1 MKPVFKIMIVD
12 DEMLVRQGIK
22 HLLDWEQEGY
32 RIVGEAS
39 NGQEALNLMDEV
51 SPHVILT
58 DIVMPVMGGEKLVK
72 VVKEKYPH
80 IEIIVLSSFSEFDYV
95 RSTFQSGVADYILKP
110 KLEADYLLSIL
121 NKVTAKM
128 VAMKPDADPR
138 ADQGEAQILQAI
150 EKLMTGYESSL
161 DPLLLHSRFPF
172 GQYLFFGADM
182 KHMKESG
189 DRWSFGNELESELQ
203 KLAMADMVFM
213 RLKFVND
220 KALFLLNV
228 NPERR
233 NELVI
238 ELRQL
243 IPKLAHDT
251 SETHFVISQCFA
263 DFNSLGE
270 VYHDNYLKL
279 MRYGFFLK
287 DRTLIEYEHLPG
299 LPDSPLEYDM
309 GELLEQLK
317 RKHYRKAFSG
327 FLEYACLRSMDYR
340 TDIFE
345 FKSSLGNFIFN
356 VATMLGKMK
365 VETGSLENAKYDYF
379 RKIDE
384 ARYAG
389 EAIAV
394 VEAFI
399 REAERAIGETNTS
412 VNPNMDRLLEYI
424 QDHYADPITL
434 TGVAR
439 QFHFNASYLSS
450 YFASYNGEGFSEY
463 LNKIRLEKAME
474 LLLTTELTISE
485 ISASVGYSDQSYFT
499 KVFKKQTGISPS
511 QFRRQDAR
519 EIRES

>member
-39 NGQEALNLMDEV
+39 NGQEALNLINEV

-172 GQYLFFGADM
+172 RQYLFFGADM

-189 DRWSFGNELESELQ
+189 DRWGFGNELESELQ
-203 KLAMADMVFM
+203 KIAMADLVFM

-220 KALFLLNV
+220 TALFLLNV

-263 DFNSLGE
+263 DFKSLGE

-299 LPDSPLEYDM
+299 LPDSHLEYDM
-309 GELLEQLK
+309 GELMEQLK
-317 RKHYRKAFSG
+317 RKQYRKAFTG

>member
-1 MKPVFKIMIVD
+1 MKPVFKILIVD

-39 NGQEALNLMDEV
+39 NGLEALNLIDEV

-72 VVKEKYPH
+72 VVKEKYPY

-138 ADQGEAQILQAI
+138 ADQGEAQILQSI
-150 EKLMTGYESSL
+150 EKLMTGYESAPN
-161 DPLLLHSRFPF
+161 PLLLHSRFPF
-172 GQYLFFGADM
+172 GQYLFFGADL

-189 DRWSFGNELESELQ
+189 DRWSFGNELESQLQ
-203 KLAMADMVFM
+203 KIAMTDMVFM
-213 RLKFVND
+213 RLRFIND
-220 KALFLLNV
+220 TALFLLNV

-243 IPKLAHDT
+243 IPKLVHDT
-251 SETHFVISQCFA
+251 SETHFVISQCFV

-270 VYHDNYLKL
+270 VYHGNYLKL
-279 MRYGFFLK
+279 MRYGFFLRE
-287 DRTLIEYEHLPG
+287 RTLIEYEHLPG
-299 LPDSPLEYDM
+299 LPDSHFEYDM
-309 GELLEQLK
+309 GELMEQLK
-317 RKHYRKAFSG
+317 RKQYRKAFTG

-356 VATMLGKMK
+356 VATTLGKMK

-499 KVFKKQTGISPS
+499 KVFKKQTGVSPS
-511 QFRRQDAR
+511 QFRRQDVR

>member
-39 NGQEALNLMDEV
+39 NGQEALNLMNEV

-128 VAMKPDADPR
+128 VAVKPVADPR

-161 DPLLLHSRFPF
+161 DPLLVHSRFPF
-172 GQYLFFGADM
+172 GQYLFFGADL

-203 KLAMADMVFM
+203 KTAMADMVFM

-220 KALFLLNV
+220 TALFLLNV

-287 DRTLIEYEHLPG
+287 ERTLIEYEHLPG
-299 LPDSPLEYDM
+299 LPDSHLEYDM
-309 GELLEQLK
+309 GELMEQLK
-317 RKHYRKAFSG
+317 RKQFRKAFTG

-356 VATMLGKMK
+356 VATTLGKMK

>member
-39 NGQEALNLMDEV
+39 NGLEALNLMDEV

-110 KLEADYLLSIL
+110 KLEADYLMSIL

-161 DPLLLHSRFPF
+161 DPLLVHSRFPF
-172 GQYLFFGADM
+172 GQYLFFGADL
-182 KHMKESG
+182 KHVKESG
-189 DRWSFGNELESELQ
+189 DRWSFGNELESELR
-203 KLAMADMVFM
+203 KIAMADMVFM

-220 KALFLLNV
+220 TALFLLNV

-317 RKHYRKAFSG
+317 RKQYRKAFTG

-356 VATMLGKMK
+356 VATTLGKMK

-424 QDHYADPITL
+424 KDHYADPITL

>member
-39 NGQEALNLMDEV
+39 NGLEALNLMDEV

-80 IEIIVLSSFSEFDYV
+80 VEIIVLSSFSEFDYV

-110 KLEADYLLSIL
+110 KLEADYLMSIL

-138 ADQGEAQILQAI
+138 ADQGEAQFLQAI
-150 EKLMTGYESSL
+150 EKLMTGYESTP

-172 GQYLFFGADM
+172 GQYLFFGADL

-203 KLAMADMVFM
+203 KIAMADMVFM

-220 KALFLLNV
+220 TALFLLNV

-251 SETHFVISQCFA
+251 SETHLVISQFFT
-263 DFNSLGE
+263 DFNSLGQ
-270 VYHDNYLKL
+270 VYHGNYLKL

-299 LPDSPLEYDM
+299 IPDSPLEYDL

-317 RKHYRKAFSG
+317 RKQYRKAFTG

-356 VATMLGKMK
+356 VATTLGKMK

-511 QFRRQDAR
+511 QFRRQGAR

>member
-39 NGQEALNLMDEV
+39 NGLEALNLIDEV

-138 ADQGEAQILQAI
+138 ADQGEAQILQSI
-150 EKLMTGYESSL
+150 EKLMTGYESAP

-172 GQYLFFGADM
+172 GQYLFFGADL
-182 KHMKESG
+182 KQMKESG

-203 KLAMADMVFM
+203 KIAMTDMVFM
-213 RLKFVND
+213 RLGFVND
-220 KALFLLNV
+220 TALFLLNV

-243 IPKLAHDT
+243 IPKLVHDT

-270 VYHDNYLKL
+270 VYHGNYLKL
-279 MRYGFFLK
+279 MRYGFFLRE
-287 DRTLIEYEHLPG
+287 RTLIEYEHLPG
-299 LPDSPLEYDM
+299 LPDSHFEYDM
-309 GELLEQLK
+309 GELMEQLK
-317 RKHYRKAFSG
+317 RKQYRKAFTG

-356 VATMLGKMK
+356 VATTLGKMK

-434 TGVAR
+434 TEVAR

-511 QFRRQDAR
+511 QFRRQDVR

>member
-1 MKPVFKIMIVD
+1 MKPLFKIMIVD
-12 DEMLVRQGIK
+12 DEILVRQGIK
-22 HLLDWEQEGY
+22 HLLNWEQEGY
-32 RIVGEAS
+32 QIVGEAS
-39 NGQEALNLMDEV
+39 NGLEALNLMDEV
-51 SPHVILT
+51 NPHVILT

-72 VVKEKYPH
+72 VVKEKHPH
-80 IEIIVLSSFSEFDYV
+80 IEVIVLSSFSEYDYV

-121 NKVTAKM
+121 NKTTAKM
-128 VAMKPDADPR
+128 VAMKPEDDPSADR
-138 ADQGEAQILQAI
+138 EEGQILQAI
-150 EKLMTGYESSL
+150 EKLMTGYEPAL
-161 DPLLLHSRFPF
+161 DPVLLDSKFPY

-182 KHMKESG
+182 KHMKDSG
-189 DRWSFGNELESELQ
+189 DKWSFENEMERGLQ
-203 KLAMADMVFM
+203 KLILSEIVYI
-213 RLKFVND
+213 RLKFIND
-220 KALFLLNV
+220 TALFLLNV
-228 NPERR
+228 DPALWD
-233 NELVI
+233 ELVI
-238 ELRQL
+238 ELRHL
-243 IPKLAHDT
+243 ISRMAHDAK
-251 SETHFVISQCFA
+251 ETHFVISQCFA
-263 DFNSLGE
+263 DFKSLGE
-270 VYHDNYLKL
+270 IYNDNYLKL

-287 DRTLIEYEHLPG
+287 DRTLIEHDHLPG
-299 LPDSPLEYDM
+299 LPDAHLEYDM
-309 GELLEQLK
+309 GELMELLK
-317 RKHYRKAFSG
+317 RKQYRKAFTG
-327 FLEYACLRSMDYR
+327 FLEYVHLRSMDYR

-356 VATMLGKMK
+356 VATTLGKMK

-450 YFASYNGEGFSEY
+450 YFAAYNGEGFSEY

-474 LLLTTELTISE
+474 LLITTEHTISE

>member
-39 NGQEALNLMDEV
+39 NGLEALNLMDEV

-110 KLEADYLLSIL
+110 KLEADYLMSIL

-128 VAMKPDADPR
+128 VAMKPVADPR

-161 DPLLLHSRFPF
+161 DPLLVHSRFPF
-172 GQYLFFGADM
+172 GQYLFFGADL

-189 DRWSFGNELESELQ
+189 DRWSFGNELESELR
-203 KLAMADMVFM
+203 KIAMADMVFM

-220 KALFLLNV
+220 TALFLLNV

-251 SETHFVISQCFA
+251 SETHLVISQCFT
-263 DFNSLGE
+263 DFNSLGQ
-270 VYHDNYLKL
+270 VYHGNYLKL

-317 RKHYRKAFSG
+317 RKQYRKAFTG

-356 VATMLGKMK
+356 VATTLGKMK

-399 REAERAIGETNTS
+399 REAQRAIGETNTS

-511 QFRRQDAR
+511 QFRRQGAR

>member
-220 KALFLLNV
+220 TALFLLNV

-317 RKHYRKAFSG
+317 RKQYRKAFSG
-327 FLEYACLRSMDYR
+327 FLEYACLRLMDYR

-356 VATMLGKMK
+356 VATTLGKMK

-394 VEAFI
+394 VETFI

-511 QFRRQDAR
+511 QFRRQNAR